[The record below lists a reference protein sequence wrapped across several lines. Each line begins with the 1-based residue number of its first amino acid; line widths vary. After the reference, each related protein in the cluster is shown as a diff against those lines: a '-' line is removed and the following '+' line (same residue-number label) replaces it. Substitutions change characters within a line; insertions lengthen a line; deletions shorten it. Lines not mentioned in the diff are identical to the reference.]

1 MFAGWF
7 QLSIDGKQATLRCSG
22 LGQPISWLPFYG
34 SGIWTG
40 LSLGFLGDSDGKESA
55 CNARDQG
62 SVPALGRPPG
72 EGTGKPILYVCLETS
87 MDRRACQATVHGI
100 TKSRT
105 RLNKM
110 NWDAFSSACMSISV
124 PRGDG
129 WDNSNDSREFKI
141 ASFTWL
147 GTGSWPG
154 CPIFLM

>member
-110 NWDAFSSACMSISV
+110 N
-124 PRGDG
+124 
-129 WDNSNDSREFKI
+129 
-141 ASFTWL
+141 
-147 GTGSWPG
+147 
-154 CPIFLM
+154 